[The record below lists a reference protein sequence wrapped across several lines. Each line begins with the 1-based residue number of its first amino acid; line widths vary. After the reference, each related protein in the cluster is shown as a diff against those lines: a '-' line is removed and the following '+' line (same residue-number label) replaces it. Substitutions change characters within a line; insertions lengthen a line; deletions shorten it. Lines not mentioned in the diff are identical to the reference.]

1 MAIAKIKSETDR
13 KQSKRHETGAQIQIV
28 LNILPVPVCVSKHV
42 PVSELSNKNQN
53 QLRMFGKNWKAETYP
68 NMQL

>member
-1 MAIAKIKSETDR
+1 MAKAKIKSETDR
-13 KQSKRHETGAQIQIV
+13 KQSKRHENGAQVQIA
-28 LNILPVPVCVSKHV
+28 LNILPVPVCISKQV

-53 QLRMFGKNWKAETYP
+53 QLRIFGKNWKAEIYP